1 MITRRD
7 FLKDVAVASAGVAF
21 MPGTLASAQSKTTAK
36 PKGDKVKIAY
46 IGIGNRGQQIIDE
59 FAKTGMVDVVA
70 LCDVDLDGDQCKKVL
85 GMYPKAKRFRD
96 FREMFDT

>member
-59 FAKTGMVDVVA
+59 FAKTGMVDVGA
-70 LCDVDLDGDQCKKVL
+70 DIFERGLCLPSDNKMTAVEQDIIIQIIRSC
-85 GMYPKAKRFRD
+85 F
-96 FREMFDT
+96 E